1 MFRIEAWPATV
12 KRFPARPA
20 RQQMFSVHFLDDLS
34 IIFCIA

>member
-12 KRFPARPA
+12 KRFRV
-20 RQQMFSVHFLDDLS
+20 RQQRSSVHFLDDLC